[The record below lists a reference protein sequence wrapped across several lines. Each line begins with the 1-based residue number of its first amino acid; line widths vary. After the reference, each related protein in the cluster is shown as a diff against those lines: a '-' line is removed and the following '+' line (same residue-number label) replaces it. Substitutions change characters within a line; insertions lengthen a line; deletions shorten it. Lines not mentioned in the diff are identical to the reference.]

1 MTTIETTT
9 ADEAVLAYVDEFA
22 TYVSMHHTDAAGVV
36 WVGAPVQWGQVGM
49 ENLFR
54 AAGHPIESL
63 KQANTH
69 YPIVRAEV
77 NHHQKLRLGEELIVR
92 TFVSRV
98 GGRSFTIATQIAKPT
113 GEVHV
118 TVELIG
124 VANGRDGSNPQA
136 EQWLRDMQA
145 QAASRGLALDT
156 RKGHKS

>member
-1 MTTIETTT
+1 MTTSEITT
-9 ADEAVLAYVDEFA
+9 ADEVTVPYVDEFA
-22 TYVSMHHTDAAGVV
+22 THVSMHHTDAAGVV

-63 KQANTH
+63 KLSNTH

-77 NHHQKLRLGEELIVR
+77 NHHRKLRLGAELVVR

-98 GGRSFTIATQIAKPT
+98 GGRSFTVATQIATPT

-118 TVELIG
+118 TVELTG
-124 VANGRDGSNPQA
+124 VANGRDGSKPQA
-136 EQWLRDMQA
+136 EQWLRDMQSEA
-145 QAASRGLALDT
+145 ERNGLALGN
-156 RKGHKS
+156 RKGEKA